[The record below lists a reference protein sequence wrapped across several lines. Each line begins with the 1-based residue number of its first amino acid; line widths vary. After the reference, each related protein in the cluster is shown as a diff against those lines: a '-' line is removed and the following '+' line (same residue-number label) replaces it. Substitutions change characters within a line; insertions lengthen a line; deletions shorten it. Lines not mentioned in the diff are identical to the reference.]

1 MFSFELPLLTFSVS
15 YMDYIIYIYIYTY
28 IVRFTYF
35 CEKGGGGSELRF
47 SVLLPEQFCV
57 FSVDVVIFGLNSR

>member
-1 MFSFELPLLTFSVS
+1 
-15 YMDYIIYIYIYTY
+15 MDYIIYIYIYAY
-28 IVRFTYF
+28 VVRFTYF

-57 FSVDVVIFGLNSR
+57 FSGDVVIFGLNSR